1 MKKAS
6 LRERLKYR
14 FDMMMSKGPLAVIVW
29 LAIATLLLVILAAGF
44 IAAFGITPEDTDEM
58 SFIEAF
64 WQSLMRT
71 LDAGTMGGGAGWG
84 FRVVMLIVTI
94 GGVFIVSALI
104 GIISAGFDQKL
115 NELRKGR
122 SKVLES
128 GHTLILGWS
137 PKIFTIISE
146 IAIANQNQRN
156 PHIVVMSEEDKSE
169 MEDQIKSLVP
179 ETFNTKII
187 VRSGDPLESTDLD
200 MVGFNSARSIIILP
214 PETEEMHDLFII
226 KVALAILNNP
236 GRKIEKFNIVA
247 EIREEKTLEVLDLI
261 GRNEITVLQLSEV
274 MARLTVQVAHQPGL
288 SLVIENLLKFEG
300 DEIYFSNIPQVKGK
314 KFSEAQLMFED
325 STVIGVQMK
334 NGETKL
340 NPPMDYLVQSDD
352 NIIAISEDDDTVIPN
367 GKPGQGAELP
377 KPASVND
384 SVKKPVHTI
393 VLGYNPSVRLIL
405 QELANYFPAGSTISL
420 FVQEKFIENI
430 QGISVDK
437 LSIIGETGNITS
449 RAFLNELAFSK
460 TDYVMI
466 LSEPGLSIQQAD
478 ANTLITLLHV
488 RDIVQKNSYNT
499 NIVSEM
505 LDPRNSD
512 LARISRKN
520 DFIVSDKLV
529 SLLISMISE
538 NKDLKPVIDDL
549 LDADGSE
556 IYFKPAVNYIEPG
569 KPYDFYQV
577 TAAAS
582 AQGQVAM
589 GYRIVSQSNDPGKEY
604 GIVINPGKSK
614 KVVFGEEDMLI
625 VLAED

>member
-71 LDAGTMGGGAGWG
+71 LDSGTMGGDAGWG

-146 IAIANQNQRN
+146 IAIANQNQRK

-226 KVALAILNNP
+226 KVALAVLNNP
-236 GRKIEKFNIVA
+236 GRKDEKFNIIA

-261 GRNEITVLQLSEV
+261 GRDEITVLQLSEV

-340 NPPMDYLVQSDD
+340 NPPMDYILQDDD

-367 GKPGQGAELP
+367 GKPGQGADFP
-377 KPASVND
+377 QPASVND
-384 SVKKPVHTI
+384 SVKKPVNTI
-393 VLGYNPSVRLIL
+393 VLGYNPTIRLIL
-405 QELANYFPAGSTISL
+405 QELANYFPEGSTISL
-420 FVQEKFIENI
+420 FVQENFIEDI
-430 QGISVDK
+430 RGISVDK
-437 LSIIGETGNITS
+437 LSIAGETGNITS
-449 RAFLNELAFSK
+449 RAFLNGLDFSK

-466 LSEPGLSIQQAD
+466 LSEPGLSNQQAD

-488 RDIVQKNSYNT
+488 RDIVQKNNYNT

-556 IYFKPAVNYIEPG
+556 IYFKPAVNYVEPG
-569 KPYDFYQV
+569 KQIDFYQI

-589 GYRIVSQSNDPGKEY
+589 GYRIVSQSNDPEKEY
-604 GIVINPGKSK
+604 GIVVNPGKSR
-614 KVVFGEEDMLI
+614 KVVFSKEDMLI

>member
-6 LRERLKYR
+6 FGERLKYR
-14 FDMMMSKGPLAVIVW
+14 FDMMMARGPLAVIVW
-29 LAIATLLLVILAAGF
+29 LAVATLLLVIIAAGV
-44 IAAFGITPEDTDEM
+44 IAAFGILPEDTEQM

-71 LDAGTMGGGAGWG
+71 LDAGTMGGDAGWG
-84 FRVVMLIVTI
+84 FRIVMLIVTI
-94 GGVFIVSALI
+94 GGIFIVSALI

-122 SKVLES
+122 SKVLET

-146 IAIANQNQRN
+146 LAIANQNQRK
-156 PHIVVMSEEDKSE
+156 PHIVILSETDKSE

-179 ETFNTKII
+179 ELFSTKVI
-187 VRSGDPLESTDLD
+187 VRSGDPLESSDLE

-214 PETEEMHDLFII
+214 PENEEMHDLFII
-226 KVALAILNNP
+226 KIVLAIVNNP
-236 GRKIEKFNIVA
+236 KRKEEKYHIVA
-247 EIREEKTLEVLDLI
+247 EIQEEKTLEVLDLI
-261 GRNEITVLQLSEV
+261 GHEEITVLQLSEV

-288 SLVIENLLKFEG
+288 SIVIEDLLKFEG
-300 DEIYFSNIPQVKGK
+300 DEIYFSNVPKLTGK
-314 KFSEAQLMFED
+314 KFADAQLMFD
-325 STVIGVQMK
+325 SSTVIGVQLLT
-334 NGETKL
+334 GETRL
-340 NPPMDYLVQSDD
+340 NPEMDYIIQSND

-367 GKPGQGAELP
+367 GNPDKAQGLQTISAEL
-377 KPASVND
+377 SNNR
-384 SVKKPVHTI
+384 KPVHTI
-393 VLGYNPSVRLIL
+393 ILGYNPRIKLIL
-405 QELANYFPAGSTISL
+405 QELANYFPAGSA
-420 FVQEKFIENI
+420 
-430 QGISVDK
+430 ISVIVQPQHISQ
-437 LSIIGETGNITS
+437 LTGLDTGSLKITSSTGDITS
-449 RAFLNELAFSK
+449 RAFLSQLEFSK
-460 TDYVMI
+460 TDYIMI
-466 LSEPGLSIQQAD
+466 LPEPGIGFQQAD
-478 ANTLITLLHV
+478 ANTLVTLLHV
-488 RDIVQKNSYNT
+488 RDIIQKNNYNT

-512 LARISRKN
+512 LAHISRKN

-556 IYFKPAVNYIEPG
+556 IYFKPINQYVQPG
-569 KPYDFYQV
+569 QKYNFYQI

-582 AQGQVAM
+582 ALGQVAL
-589 GYRIVSQSNDPGKEY
+589 GYRNMALSNDPAKAY
-604 GIVINPGKSK
+604 GIVLNPLKSASI
-614 KVVFGEEDMLI
+614 VFAPEDMLI